1 MVTFILVTCQ
11 YIVSTFI
18 FNLSYYHTPW
28 KWTQCLQFHLNSSV
42 YASTFRSPFG
52 TKAQK
57 SAYLSRKQ
65 CNILRVHAIVRSI
78 IHVNLLREF
87 LLPRKR
93 LAENPNVCP
102 STSSASSLMVTYVSS
117 ALLRFDFCEHSSCI
131 FELCFGSRIHL
142 QEYTCR
148 GRNTNPVLWSC
159 NCTLRTGSYWMFPF
173 CWWLITSSMPAH
185 WPI

>member
-1 MVTFILVTCQ
+1 MVVDTVFTIP
-11 YIVSTFI
+11 S
-18 FNLSYYHTPW
+18 
-28 KWTQCLQFHLNSSV
+28 QFHRFMLPRFVLHSKQ
-42 YASTFRSPFG
+42 RHR
-52 TKAQK
+52 K

-65 CNILRVHAIVRSI
+65 YNILRAHAIVRSII

-102 STSSASSLMVTYVSS
+102 STSLASSLMVTYVSS

-148 GRNTNPVLWSC
+148 ERNTNPVL
-159 NCTLRTGSYWMFPF
+159 
-173 CWWLITSSMPAH
+173 
-185 WPI
+185 